1 MRKGFVLM
9 VAKWTFNG
17 ERGSQSTQN
26 SPSSLFSVFRF
37 DLT

>member
-26 SPSSLFSVFRF
+26 SLNSPSFPFSA
-37 DLT
+37 LT

>member
-9 VAKWTFNG
+9 VAKWTFYG

-26 SPSSLFSVFRF
+26 SQNSPSSLFSA
-37 DLT
+37 LT

>member
-26 SPSSLFSVFRF
+26 SQNSPSSPFSA
-37 DLT
+37 LT